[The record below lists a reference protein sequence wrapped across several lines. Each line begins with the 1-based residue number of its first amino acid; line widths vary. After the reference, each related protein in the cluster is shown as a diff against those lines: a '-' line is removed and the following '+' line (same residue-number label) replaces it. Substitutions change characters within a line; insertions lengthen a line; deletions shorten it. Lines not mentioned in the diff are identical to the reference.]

1 MTWMYLPPGLDDYF
15 AAIGRPRQPGEPG
28 PEPFERP
35 ADVHAI
41 ESGPVTARRPRAEL
55 ADSRLR

>member
-1 MTWMYLPPGLDDYF
+1 LDYFF
-15 AAIGRPRQPGEPG
+15 AAIGRPRRPGEPA

-41 ESGPVTARRPRAEL
+41 EARIGYGPPIEG
-55 ADSRLR
+55 